1 MPRQNV
7 SKWAGETTLGKYSQV
22 TLKLQNLG
30 FFKNQDA
37 TREDNELVEPVATQ
51 QKIVLRESP
60 FDDDD
65 IGQAEKV
72 GCAPCC
78 AMETTGGEADKSPCC
93 LKGSGSQ

>member
-37 TREDNELVEPVATQ
+37 TRVATL